1 MVISKLIIELKTI
14 KNSSLSFRQYVKL
27 FLENYIQI
35 KKEGK
40 YKEHDGNDNQMN
52 ELLSL
57 FLPYY

>member
-27 FLENYIQI
+27 FLENYTQI

-40 YKEHDGNDNQMN
+40 YKEHNGKDNQMN

-57 FLPYY
+57 FLPYF